1 MQREKG
7 TSSGVLVEIE
17 IAISLPA
24 WGTKT
29 SRLVDLLD
37 WSPLVVIDTLFY

>member
-24 WGTKT
+24 WGTYT
-29 SRLVDLLD
+29 SRLVELHR
-37 WSPLVVIDTLFY
+37 WSPLAVIDTLFY